1 MTAPDLMWR
10 KSSFSS
16 DASNCVEVAWR
27 KSRFSTNASNCV
39 EVAFA
44 DPAAVAVRD
53 SKNQDGPTLAVPVVT
68 WHSFI
73 SDLHKR

>member
-1 MTAPDLMWR
+1 MGLMMWR

-16 DASNCVEVAWR
+16 DD
-27 KSRFSTNASNCV
+27 SNCV

-44 DPAAVAVRD
+44 EPTAVAVRD
-53 SKNQDGPTLAVPVVT
+53 SKNQDGPTLNVPVVT

-73 SDLHKR
+73 SEVGSR

>member
-1 MTAPDLMWR
+1 MEFMMWR

-16 DASNCVEVAWR
+16 DEG
-27 KSRFSTNASNCV
+27 NCV

-44 DPAAVAVRD
+44 EPTAVAVRD

-73 SDLHKR
+73 STVGAR